1 MDYRLETKQ
10 LGRDDWMWP
19 NNALACFYPDI
30 MRWQAARNRPDWDQS
45 SVKMNSINK
54 SNRRRSGYMEH
65 FPCHQG
71 KGVID
76 KKAAGR
82 DTQASKPQQ
91 LPTVVGS
98 LRRGTYSLATG
109 NIPDAVNIF
118 NDTDLMQWSC
128 KRKQKWQYR
137 TLSVHQWC
145 WFEPFWLFEWTE
157 NVTSS
162 QGHIRKNKACQS

>member
-1 MDYRLETKQ
+1 
-10 LGRDDWMWP
+10 
-19 NNALACFYPDI
+19 
-30 MRWQAARNRPDWDQS
+30 
-45 SVKMNSINK
+45 
-54 SNRRRSGYMEH
+54 MEH

-98 LRRGTYSLATG
+98 LQRGTHSLATG

-118 NDTDLMQWSC
+118 NDTDLMQ
-128 KRKQKWQYR
+128 
-137 TLSVHQWC
+137 
-145 WFEPFWLFEWTE
+145 
-157 NVTSS
+157 
-162 QGHIRKNKACQS
+162 